1 MIKELNIM
9 CHHNNEDFYIIMN
22 KETCDKLY
30 KNNETSSDAPLIMV
44 YEGHKVL
51 IDNSLGFGKVVF
63 R

>member
-1 MIKELNIM
+1 MY
-9 CHHNNEDFYIIMN
+9 HHNNEDFYIIMN
-22 KETCDKLY
+22 KETCDELY